1 MGILSASCSFTRFKI
16 TEPVPKE
23 LWMEIPAKLRQFAF
37 QDIDDIAEER
47 GWGWTSFEDMLDTQ
61 WRSAP
66 PEKGAYLAFAL
77 RLDTRRIP
85 PAVLKKYV
93 TIALREEEV
102 RIKEQGK
109 KFIARDRKNELRD
122 QVKLRLMGRFLPIP
136 AVFDVAWATDTN
148 IVYLA
153 STQTK
158 LIELFMN
165 HFTLTFDLHLEP
177 STPYALAASMLDEK
191 TLARLDDLEPTSFV

>member
-23 LWMEIPAKLRQFAF
+23 LWMESPAKLRQFAF

-47 GWGWTSFEDMLDTQ
+47 GWGWTSFEDMLDMQ

-93 TIALREEEV
+93 TIALREEEG

-109 KFIARDRKNELRD
+109 N

-177 STPYALAASMLDEK
+177 MTPYALAASMLDEK

>member
-1 MGILSASCSFTRFKI
+1 MGLLGTSCSFTRFRI
-16 TEPVPKE
+16 ADSVPQE
-23 LWMEIPAKLRQFAF
+23 LWMNIPAKLKQFAF
-37 QDIDDIAEER
+37 QDIDDIPEER
-47 GWGWTSFEDMLDTQ
+47 AWGWTSFEDMLDTQ
-61 WRSAP
+61 WRSAL

-85 PAVLKKYV
+85 PAVLKKHV
-93 TIALREEEV
+93 MIALREEEA

-109 KFIARDRKNELRD
+109 KFIARDRKTELRD
-122 QVKLRLMGRFLPIP
+122 QVKLRLLGRFLPIP
-136 AVFDVAWATDTN
+136 AIFDVVWATDSN

-153 STQTK
+153 STQSK

-177 STPYALAASMLDEK
+177 LTPYALAATLMDEAS
-191 TLARLDDLEPTSFV
+191 LSRLDTLEPTSFV

>member
-1 MGILSASCSFTRFKI
+1 M
-16 TEPVPKE
+16 
-23 LWMEIPAKLRQFAF
+23 
-37 QDIDDIAEER
+37 
-47 GWGWTSFEDMLDTQ
+47 Q

-85 PAVLKKYV
+85 PAGLKKYV
-93 TIALREEEV
+93 TIALREEEG

-122 QVKLRLMGRFLPIP
+122 HVKLRLMGRFLPIP

-177 STPYALAASMLDEK
+177 MTPYALAASMLDEK